1 MQQWGGSWS
10 HAGAG
15 PRRRRGIG
23 GGVGPARRG
32 RAAAQGGFWWRSVT
46 HAAAREAAAEAAAA
60 PGAAGTG
67 RGARAPPGAGRL
79 RHSLA
84 CFPTRGG
91 AGLAPVHSRSRQ
103 LAAARTGQGRAP
115 RRWGRW
121 VRACAAG
128 GSWPSALGG
137 PGPYETRL

>member
-1 MQQWGGSWS
+1 MQQWGGFWP

-23 GGVGPARRG
+23 GGVGPAGRG
-32 RAAAQGGFWWRSVT
+32 RAAAQGGFWRRSVT
-46 HAAAREAAAEAAAA
+46 HAAAREAAVEAAAA

-67 RGARAPPGAGRL
+67 RGARAPPVAGRL

-91 AGLAPVHSRSRQ
+91 AGLAPVALEKPAAAGRGSHGAGARSAKVGALGAGVRGGGRPAFRSR
-103 LAAARTGQGRAP
+103 RPG
-115 RRWGRW
+115 
-121 VRACAAG
+121 
-128 GSWPSALGG
+128 AL
-137 PGPYETRL
+137 